1 MFGSHKPKVYRSS
14 SGCCICGSK
23 SSSSRF
29 TPTEKYENLFTACFE
44 VEQGSRTGLIC
55 NACVLLVKRWQKLP
69 EENKRSWSHVVDG
82 KCKSRRGSQR
92 STSTDERPPQ
102 QKSDE
107 KSPQAGFT
115 RNDNEQQSKG
125 QSRGLSD
132 SSSPPSCSPTPS
144 EISDSAIADHG
155 RTSIAC
161 QTSFFYPQVLENEMK
176 FPYIDLS
183 GWRREE
189 VCCGIIFKGPNGE
202 VLVDPKLLKPYCYC
216 SRGQSRTMVKED
228 SLGI

>member
-1 MFGSHKPKVYRSS
+1 MFGSHKPKIYRSS

-44 VEQGSRTGLIC
+44 VEQGSRAGLIC

-82 KCKSRRGSQR
+82 KCKTRRGSRR
-92 STSTDERPPQ
+92 STSTDERTPEANVDETSS
-102 QKSDE
+102 QKAVTS
-107 KSPQAGFT
+107 
-115 RNDNEQQSKG
+115 NDNGQKG
-125 QSRGLSD
+125 KGHRFSD

-144 EISDSAIADHG
+144 EISDSAIADNG
-155 RTSIAC
+155 RTSTAC

-202 VLVDPKLLKPYCYC
+202 VLVDPKWLKPYCYC
-216 SRGQSRTMVKED
+216 SRGQTRTMVKQD
-228 SLGI
+228 SLGS

>member
-29 TPTEKYENLFTACFE
+29 TPTEKYENLFTACFN

-69 EENKRSWSHVVDG
+69 KENKRSWSHVVDG
-82 KCKSRRGSQR
+82 KCKSRRGSRR
-92 STSTDERPPQ
+92 STSTDERTTAE
-102 QKSDE
+102 KSDE
-107 KSPQAGFT
+107 KMPNTAIAP
-115 RNDNEQQSKG
+115 NDNDQKG
-125 QSRGLSD
+125 KGTSHRFSD
-132 SSSPPSCSPTPS
+132 SSTPPSCSPSPS
-144 EISDSAIADHG
+144 EISDSAIADNG
-155 RTSIAC
+155 RTSTAC
-161 QTSFFYPQVLENEMK
+161 QTSFVFPQLMENEMK
-176 FPYIDLS
+176 FPYINLS

-189 VCCGIIFKGPNGE
+189 VCCGTIFKGPNGE

-216 SRGQSRTMVKED
+216 ARGQSLVKQN
-228 SLGI
+228 SLEN